1 MSEAIDD
8 MDAYIQL
15 TDEVFQR
22 ILHYTEPD
30 DKLEKVFNF
39 MVPICLQIDM
49 HIKFDHR
56 LVVSC
61 IEYKHG
67 SCTSASLMSPVMI
80 GKRCLPYNIL
90 VSMLKIFNC
99 WLCLNGVGCLGPCSN
114 RSTNSWQNGSTRNR
128 AAWQHSCP
136 GKLELLVDV
145 YWYTIHVHV
154 CYILDQILLY
164 CRWCCWVM
172 EWTLTI
178 LCCSIRRRI

>member
-1 MSEAIDD
+1 MASNDHLTFRGKKMSEAIDD

-61 IEYKHG
+61 IEYKQG

-99 WLCLNGVGCLGPCSN
+99 
-114 RSTNSWQNGSTRNR
+114 
-128 AAWQHSCP
+128 
-136 GKLELLVDV
+136 
-145 YWYTIHVHV
+145 
-154 CYILDQILLY
+154 
-164 CRWCCWVM
+164 
-172 EWTLTI
+172 
-178 LCCSIRRRI
+178 